1 LGKKPKGNDQTP
13 SKSAR
18 TINLVLLAVAL
29 IAASG
34 FVWYAIKGPAPDTRA
49 ALPKPSTTT
58 LDPAQFSGQTRV
70 AYEAAK
76 EVPEVLAQLP
86 CFCGCM
92 GGAIGHRNNLDCF
105 HDHHGVECT
114 MCQEIAIDAR
124 DWYKSGLDIDRIR
137 EKVKDKY
144 GRYAALQHDHP
155 PSQEDH

>member
-1 LGKKPKGNDQTP
+1 MGKKPKSNDPAQ
-13 SKSAR
+13 SKAANK
-18 TINLVLLAVAL
+18 INAVLIVGAL
-29 IAASG
+29 IVTSAI
-34 FVWYAIKGPAPDTRA
+34 VWYTVKGPAPDTRA

-86 CFCGCM
+86 CYCSCM

-105 HDHHGVECT
+105 HDHHGVECS

-124 DWYKSGLDIDRIR
+124 DWYNSGLDIDRIR

-144 GRYAALQHDHP
+144 GRYAALEHDHA
-155 PSQEDH
+155 EAH